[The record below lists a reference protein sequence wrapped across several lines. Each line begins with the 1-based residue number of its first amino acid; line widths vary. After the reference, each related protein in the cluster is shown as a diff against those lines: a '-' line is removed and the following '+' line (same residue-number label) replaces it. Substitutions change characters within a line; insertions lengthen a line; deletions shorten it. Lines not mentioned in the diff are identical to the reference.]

1 MRIKDMNP
9 SDVMARNIALEYLRK
24 VGADRAYEKSSP
36 TVKSLYFYRFEV
48 EGKTGI
54 DFNWE
59 QLFFETTMTQIEAL
73 MKPLEEDILHI
84 LEQEAKKV
92 EEVSKQASINLMDL
106 AATEIAKSKKLNIP
120 EIIV

>member
-1 MRIKDMNP
+1 MNP